1 MPNLGILADMPE
13 TPRPRHY
20 LPHDTLLS
28 VVRHTPLVSIDLVCR
43 NARGEVLLGLRQNR
57 PAQGTWFVPG
67 GRILKDERVADAL
80 RRIAAAELG
89 FQPDEV
95 AAARPLGVFEHL
107 YPDNFSGTEDVTTHY
122 VVLAYAVTVGEDSVR
137 ALDSQHSALRWLPV
151 DELLAS
157 AEVHVNTRAYF
168 DDRITSTHT
177 P

>member
-1 MPNLGILADMPE
+1 MTAPP
-13 TPRPRHY
+13 TPTHRHY
-20 LPHDTLLS
+20 LPHDTLLT

-89 FQPDEV
+89 FHPDEV

-107 YPDNFSGTEDVTTHY
+107 YPDNFSGTADVTTHY
-122 VVLAYAVTVGEDSVR
+122 VVLAYEVTVGEDSVR
-137 ALDSQHSALRWLPV
+137 ALDSQHSALQWWPV
-151 DELLAS
+151 DALLAS
-157 AEVHVNTRAYF
+157 DAVHVNTRAYF
-168 DDRITSTHT
+168 DDAITCTRT

>member
-1 MPNLGILADMPE
+1 MPE
-13 TPRPRHY
+13 TPRHRHY
-20 LPHDTLLS
+20 LPHDTLLT

-57 PAQGTWFVPG
+57 PAQGTWLVPG

-80 RRIAAAELG
+80 CRIAAAELG
-89 FQPDEV
+89 FQPEEV

-122 VVLAYAVTVGEDSVR
+122 VVLAYEVTVGEDSVR
-137 ALDSQHSALRWLPV
+137 SIDRQHSALQWWAV
-151 DELLAS
+151 DALLAS

-168 DDRITSTHT
+168 DGHIRSTRT